1 MAVDPIEQFQI
12 HKIFTIGH
20 IGGQEIAF
28 TSSSAYMFLAVAV
41 IALLMIGGSAGRQLV
56 PGRIQSVA
64 ELSYEFVASMIRS
77 TAGSEGMRF
86 FPLVFSIF
94 MFICVSNVIGIIPY
108 AFTVSSQL
116 IVTAAMALFVFFL
129 VLFYGL
135 YKNGLKFFKLFVPS
149 GVPIFIMP
157 IVVPIEVISFLL
169 KPISHSV
176 RLFAN
181 MLAGHI
187 ALKVFASFVVML
199 GTLGILGGFGA
210 VLPLGLTIALT
221 ALELLVAF
229 LQAYVFAIL
238 TCIYLNDALHPGH
251 CSGPS
256 QQTSTRSSFHGSDCR
271 EIHWRWYCLHWHGW
285 RRRRR
290 GHHLR
295 QLSRR
300 RGAQSFRR
308 AGPVRQPD
316 FRLRRDRSTLD
327 LLAADWAAAAVCA
340 LIHPRSGG

>member
-1 MAVDPIEQFQI
+1 MAVDPIHQFQI

-94 MFICVSNVIGIIPY
+94 MFICVSNVIGIIPF

-135 YKNGLKFFKLFVPS
+135 YRNGLKFFKLFVPS

-187 ALKVFASFVVML
+187 ALKVFASFIVML
-199 GTLGILGGFGA
+199 GALGILGVFGA

-251 CSGPS
+251 
-256 QQTSTRSSFHGSDCR
+256 
-271 EIHWRWYCLHWHGW
+271 
-285 RRRRR
+285 
-290 GHHLR
+290 
-295 QLSRR
+295 
-300 RGAQSFRR
+300 
-308 AGPVRQPD
+308 
-316 FRLRRDRSTLD
+316 
-327 LLAADWAAAAVCA
+327 
-340 LIHPRSGG
+340 